1 VPEVGRRVV
10 RFGGR
15 DDTVLVVVLDCADL
29 DRAAEF
35 WCGALGYVGPP
46 AGTPGP
52 YRQLLPANGDGLEL
66 LLQQVPEAKDGKNRV
81 HLDLR
86 VPDVGAE
93 LARLLALGARH
104 TTGTPVEEDGWTWYV
119 LADPD
124 GNEFCVLQPPWLTG
138 GS

>member
-1 VPEVGRRVV
+1 VV

-86 VPDVGAE
+86 VPDVEAE
-93 LARLLALGARH
+93 LARLLALGARR
-104 TTGTPVEEDGWTWYV
+104 TTGAPVEEDGWTWYV

>member
-1 VPEVGRRVV
+1 MRRV
-10 RFGGR
+10 RSGGWR
-15 DDTVLVVVLDCADL
+15 DG
-29 DRAAEF
+29 RSAAF

-52 YRQLLPANGDGLEL
+52 YRQLVPADGDGLEL
-66 LLQQVPEAKDGKNRV
+66 LLQQVPDGKGGGKNRV

-86 VPDVGAE
+86 VPDLEPE

-104 TTGTPVEEDGWTWYV
+104 TTGAPVEEDGWTWYV

-124 GNEFCVLQPPWLTG
+124 GNELCVLRPPRG
-138 GS
+138 